1 MQSATTRT
9 AGRRIATIAGIAFLP
24 LALCGCVHSRV
35 LRQPAAEEP
44 SRLGW
49 SVETPDGASLTLR
62 QLIVTNNSGTWV
74 EDALWD
80 EYVVEIRNDGDVAIQ
95 LQSLRLESAHLPP
108 QQPLASRELLETA
121 TAENMGVLKGAGIV
135 VGVGVV
141 APLALV
147 ATAGGGAGMTAG
159 TLAAAAVANL
169 MVVGLIAGGTYVIS
183 KAAVQKKDRAYMDEE
198 LLRRSIVLP
207 GSVPAGSSVSGS
219 AFFPVTPQP
228 TALVLEL
235 RDGGGTRE
243 LALDLTA
250 LESLDLVPKEKLGK
264 QPRPKPPPKAPPK
277 VYAEGEVPPKH
288 NPWAC
293 GRCSS
298 RNED

>member
-35 LRQPAAEEP
+35 VRQPAAEEP
-44 SRLGW
+44 SHLGW
-49 SVETPDGASLTLR
+49 SVDAPDGASLTLR

-183 KAAVQKKDRAYMDEE
+183 KAAVQNSDRNYMDDE
-198 LLRRSIVLP
+198 LARRAIMLP
-207 GSVPAGSSVSGS
+207 RTLPAGSTISGS
-219 AFFPVTPQP
+219 AFFAVTPQP
-228 TALVLEL
+228 TALTLDL
-235 RDGGGTRE
+235 RDAGGTRQ
-243 LALDLTA
+243 LVLDLTP
-250 LESLDLVPKEKLGK
+250 LESLALVPLEKPIK
-264 QPRPKPPPKAPPK
+264 APKPKPPPKK